1 MTALNRQLATTFR
14 AARWHASH
22 GLPVCPD
29 CFDGLDLEKPVPDPL
44 TPGLSRYRCGVCHTE
59 FSDVKGTVFQT
70 AKPVPLAL
78 WAYLVL
84 LGDPA
89 RLDGLTSRRIKRC
102 WELSAKT
109 KLADLALNWREQLE
123 AAGLTTERLRKYLRA
138 VQLRDQ
144 PARPGGEAA

>member
-1 MTALNRQLATTFR
+1 MTALDRQLATTFR
-14 AARWHASH
+14 ATRWVASK

-44 TPGLSRYRCGVCHTE
+44 TPGLSRYRCGVCPTE

-70 AKPVPLAL
+70 AKPVPLAR

-89 RLDGLTSRRIKRC
+89 RLDGLTARQIKRC
-102 WELSAKT
+102 WELSAKI
-109 KLADLALNWREQLE
+109 KLADLALNWREQL
-123 AAGLTTERLRKYLRA
+123 AHAGLTAERLRKYLNA

-144 PARPGGEAA
+144 PARPGGRAA